1 MAQRNVETVKTPG
14 MPKPYVERPRRRP
27 KAAPRPV
34 EPPPEEP
41 PVRARLA
48 WSRTIID
55 QNCNAA
61 PAPPSNI
68 PSVRSMAAL
77 RARAGMPVNTHSPIP
92 LEPLLAAPAVEPRR
106 PVARDIYRPALDPDP
121 MPAPPPSISERLKA
135 WINGFFE

>member
-1 MAQRNVETVKTPG
+1 MPG
-14 MPKPYVERPRRRP
+14 IPKRYAERPRHRP
-27 KAAPRPV
+27 KSAPRPV
-34 EPPPEEP
+34 EPQPAAAPAAEP

-55 QNCNAA
+55 QNCHADSA
-61 PAPPSNI
+61 TPTNI

-121 MPAPPPSISERLKA
+121 VPAPPPSISERLKA